1 MKERDGC
8 VDRASSELLVF
19 EGHSHIFS
27 IEGKG
32 QGSQVHVEADS
43 QDAFFLELLAE
54 WDPNRVTVVP
64 KLPQAIVGEPKLIVR
79 EG

>member
-1 MKERDGC
+1 MKKRDGC
-8 VDRASSELLVF
+8 IDWTTTELLVF
-19 EGHSHIFS
+19 ECHAHIFS

-32 QGSQVHVEADS
+32 KGAQVHVEADS

-54 WDPNRVTVVP
+54 GDSNRVTIVP
-64 KLPQAIVGEPKLIVR
+64 ELPQPIVGEPKLIVR